1 MKCSPDTKVPMFAQN
16 PAPSSFSEAELAPV
30 FELNELFLERLVEAA
45 HCPSGTSIC
54 AWTQG
59 LEPQLRQSTPASRV
73 RIARCP
79 ICLIDAGF
87 QEEAHWAGM
96 PKCRDA
102 PLPRG
107 VVVASHDQDLELAEK
122 TITLAWAVARVNLEA
137 ACIIF
142 GMTPRCARIVSELG
156 IHRLTSLAELNAHQI
171 RPVWADDPQI
181 WRHLLSPAGP
191 PPPSRLPP
199 LHARLMLRQLA
210 EVWLATPASESSHH
224 PRP

>member
-1 MKCSPDTKVPMFAQN
+1 MKRPTDTGVPVFAPDRTPR
-16 PAPSSFSEAELAPV
+16 SFSEAELAPV
-30 FELNELFLERLVEAA
+30 FELNALFLERLTEAA
-45 HCPSGTSIC
+45 HRPSGTSMC
-54 AWTQG
+54 AWAQA
-59 LEPQLRQSTPASRV
+59 LQPQLRQLTTASRV

-87 QEEAHWAGM
+87 QEEGLWEDT
-96 PKCRDA
+96 PKCPDA
-102 PLPRG
+102 RHARTAGAPDEQ
-107 VVVASHDQDLELAEK
+107 ALELAQK
-122 TITLAWAVARVNLEA
+122 TITLAWAVGRVNLEA

-142 GMTPRCARIVSELG
+142 GMTARRARIVSELG

-210 EVWLATPASESSHH
+210 EVWLATSASESSHH
-224 PRP
+224 PHP